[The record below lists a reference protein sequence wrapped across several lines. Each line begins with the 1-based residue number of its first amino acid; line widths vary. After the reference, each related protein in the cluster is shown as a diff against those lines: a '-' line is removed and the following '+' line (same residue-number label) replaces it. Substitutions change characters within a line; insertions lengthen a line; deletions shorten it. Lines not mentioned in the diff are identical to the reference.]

1 MLIATIIILL
11 VAAALLVLA
20 EPRPQL
26 IRARRRQTPEEL
38 RASLRTERDR
48 DIW

>member
-1 MLIATIIILL
+1 MLIATIVILL

-20 EPRPQL
+20 EPHPQL
-26 IRARRRQTPEEL
+26 VRARRQPTPEEV
-38 RASLRTERDR
+38 RASLRAERDR